1 MKKLL
6 SLLAFVLV
14 ITTLSAQPNS
24 RLISVA
30 LLNVENQT
38 LVGDEETVFAVR
50 EIMVS
55 AIVNSGKYNIVEQEY
70 AIDLNTPMSIEQV
83 VEIGKL
89 LNVQKVLAP
98 SAKKVGDKI
107 MFAIKLIDVSSSVT
121 ERQKVKIIQQSE
133 IFDVIESLTQDAIGL
148 NEISVSGSQQVA
160 DMTHVSAAVGNS
172 QNMNPDVY
180 VPTGGVVMYGVDFSK
195 VQIAGTDSTSVNYAR
210 AFKRIN
216 AIFDLEP
223 DKYDFA
229 NLSRRKVVN
238 YTAPTDMMVD
248 AIDWNYAMQGGA
260 EPKKYSV
267 AEMVKKYQIPHTNGM
282 GMVIIAWLL
291 DEANATGH
299 YEVVYFDIATR
310 KIILNTS
317 VVALAGGS
325 KLRNFWANSIY
336 EAINQKELRRY
347 VKQILSTYNNYVTVH

>member
-14 ITTLSAQPNS
+14 ITTLSAQNS
-24 RLISVA
+24 KLISVA

-38 LVGDEETVFAVR
+38 LVGDEEIVFAVR

-55 AIVNSGKYNIVEQEY
+55 AIVNSGKYNVVEHEH
-70 AIDLNTPMSIEQV
+70 AIDLNTPMSIEQI
-83 VEIGKL
+83 VEIGQL

-107 MFAIKLIDVSSSVT
+107 MFTIKLIDVSSSFT
-121 ERQKVKIIQQSE
+121 ERQKVKIIHQSE

-148 NEISVSGSQQVA
+148 NEIAVSGSHQVA
-160 DMTHVSAAVGNS
+160 DMTPVSAAVGNS
-172 QNMNPDVY
+172 QNMNSDVY

-229 NLSRRKVVN
+229 DLSRRKVVN
-238 YTAPTDMMVD
+238 YTVPTDMMVD
-248 AIDWNYAMQGGA
+248 AIDWNYAMQGGT

-267 AEMVKKYQIPHTNGM
+267 AEMIKKYQLPHTTGM

-299 YEVVYFDIATR
+299 YEIVYFDIATR

-317 VVALAGGS
+317 VVALAGGL

-347 VKQILSTYNNYVTVH
+347 VKQILSTYKNYVTVH

>member
-14 ITTLSAQPNS
+14 ITTLSAQNS
-24 RLISVA
+24 KLISVA

-38 LVGDEETVFAVR
+38 LVGDEEIVFAVR

-55 AIVNSGKYNIVEQEY
+55 AIVNSGKYNVVEHEH
-70 AIDLNTPMSIEQV
+70 AIDLNTPMSIEQI
-83 VEIGKL
+83 VEIGQL

-107 MFAIKLIDVSSSVT
+107 MFTIKLIDVSSSFT

-148 NEISVSGSQQVA
+148 NEIAVSGSHQVA
-160 DMTHVSAAVGNS
+160 DMTPVSAAVGNS
-172 QNMNPDVY
+172 QNMNSDVY

-229 NLSRRKVVN
+229 DLSRRKVVN
-238 YTAPTDMMVD
+238 YTVPTDMMVD
-248 AIDWNYAMQGGA
+248 AIDWNYAMQGGT

-267 AEMVKKYQIPHTNGM
+267 AEMIKKYQIPHTNGM

-299 YEVVYFDIATR
+299 FEIVYFDIATR

-317 VVALAGGS
+317 VVALAGGL

-347 VKQILSTYNNYVTVH
+347 VKQILSTYKNYVTVH

>member
-14 ITTLSAQPNS
+14 ITTLSAQNS
-24 RLISVA
+24 KLISVA

-38 LVGDEETVFAVR
+38 LVGDEEIVFAVR

-55 AIVNSGKYNIVEQEY
+55 AIVNSGKYNVVEQEY

-107 MFAIKLIDVSSSVT
+107 MFTIKLIDVSSSVT
-121 ERQKVKIIQQSE
+121 ERQKVKIIHQSE

-148 NEISVSGSQQVA
+148 NEIAVSGSHQVA
-160 DMTHVSAAVGNS
+160 DMTPVSAAVGNS
-172 QNMNPDVY
+172 QNMNSDVY

-229 NLSRRKVVN
+229 DLSRRKVVN
-238 YTAPTDMMVD
+238 YTVPTDMMVD
-248 AIDWNYAMQGGA
+248 AIDWNYAMQGGT

-299 YEVVYFDIATR
+299 YEIVYFDIATR

-317 VVALAGGS
+317 VVALAGGL

-336 EAINQKELRRY
+336 EATSVQ
-347 VKQILSTYNNYVTVH
+347 